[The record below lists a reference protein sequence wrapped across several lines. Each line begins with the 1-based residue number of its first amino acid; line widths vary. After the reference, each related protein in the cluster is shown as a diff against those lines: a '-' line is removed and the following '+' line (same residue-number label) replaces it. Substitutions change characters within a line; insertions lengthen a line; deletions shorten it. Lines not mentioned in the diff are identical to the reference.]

1 MVVLDPIS
9 TWNPATFHQTSAR
22 RQAMIADTAPDS
34 RQIQDWID
42 FARDHFDIGRFL
54 TPMK

>member
-9 TWNPATFHQTSAR
+9 TWNPTTFHQTSAR
-22 RQAMIADTAPDS
+22 RQATIAHTAPDS